1 MNARLLRQLAQLQDV
16 AFGIMPIADTLPIKL
31 PLLVNEGYVMVG
43 RRARERVL
51 WGRGA
56 PGAPIARAGRDA
68 SAQADARP
76 QALPPR
82 FQPPGSGNRA
92 DNDVALIVN

>member
-1 MNARLLRQLAQLQDV
+1 VNARLLRQRAQLQDV

-31 PLLVNEGYVMVG
+31 PLLVMVG